1 MQIREN
7 NNCIMK
13 IYYILCLSIF
23 AVFASC
29 DSNSTNSNGSVANAE
44 STQEETKTQ
53 YLREPVDIVAST
65 GEDYPKSLID
75 IDFPVLPGTEV
86 TSVGNTE
93 IENGTVVMQ
102 METLR
107 NIEQIKA
114 FYDKEM
120 TAKGWTIKEM
130 KIFQGADAA
139 YSYRNNDYSARILVI
154 NDAIQDF
161 RKLAITLNK
170 RVKLEDF

>member
-1 MQIREN
+1 
-7 NNCIMK
+7 MK
-13 IYYILCLSIF
+13 FYYILCLSF
-23 AVFASC
+23 LAVFTSC
-29 DSNSTNSNGSVANAE
+29 GEDTPYDNGTTTSEEEVKEKSNTL
-44 STQEETKTQ
+44 

-65 GEDYPKSLID
+65 GEDYPASLIEV
-75 IDFPVLPGTEV
+75 DFPILPSTEV

-102 METLR
+102 METLK
-107 NIEQIKA
+107 NIDQIKA

-120 TAKGWTIKEM
+120 NDKGWEIKEM

-139 YSYRNNDYSARILVI
+139 YSYRNKDYSARILVI
-154 NDAIQDF
+154 NDKIQDF
-161 RKLAITLNK
+161 RKLAVTLNK